1 MKRKTVWNV
10 IIWRANGDEVFRVFV
25 QKPDFANIYPLIDCD
40 MIEYHKG
47 YDPEISNRSFDMLC
61 DEEAKLRSKPIN
73 YRATKVWKRWANRT
87 GHLIIPGDTIN
98 GDIAILKKVTEPNET
113 EQEVSSAA

>member
-10 IIWRANGDEVFRVFV
+10 IIWKTNGDEVFRVFV

-40 MIEYHKG
+40 MIEYQKG
-47 YDPEISNRSFDMLC
+47 YNADVSNRSFEMLC

-73 YRATKVWKRWANRT
+73 QRATKAWYEWQKRT
-87 GHLIIPGDTIN
+87 GRQCLPGDTIN
-98 GDIAILKKVTEPNET
+98 GDIAILKKVTEPNENT
-113 EQEVSSAA
+113 EVSSAA